1 MQCVSTLKKMKI
13 KFQDLIESSNRL
25 LKEKDEEAS
34 ELKLQLAEAKNMRF
48 NNQELH
54 DALIHDF
61 KKTIS
66 VVISFI
72 YFYLFII

>member
-1 MQCVSTLKKMKI
+1 MQFVSTLKKIKI
-13 KFQDLIESSNRL
+13 KFQDLIESNNRL

-72 YFYLFII
+72 YFHLFII

>member
-1 MQCVSTLKKMKI
+1 LQFVSTLKKMKI

>member
-1 MQCVSTLKKMKI
+1 MKKKI
-13 KFQDLIESSNRL
+13 FKDLIESSNRL
-25 LKEKDEEAS
+25 LKEKDGEVS

-66 VVISFI
+66 VAIS
-72 YFYLFII
+72 YLYLFICFHLIA

>member
-1 MQCVSTLKKMKI
+1 
-13 KFQDLIESSNRL
+13 LIESSNRL

>member
-1 MQCVSTLKKMKI
+1 MKI

>member
-1 MQCVSTLKKMKI
+1 MFYVFIFEIIIFKE
-13 KFQDLIESSNRL
+13 LIDSNNRL
-25 LKEKDEEAS
+25 LKDKEDEVT
-34 ELKLQLAEAKNMRF
+34 ELRLQLAEAKNIRF

-66 VVISFI
+66 VNKYKKKNHLI
-72 YFYLFII
+72 Y

>member
-1 MQCVSTLKKMKI
+1 M
-13 KFQDLIESSNRL
+13 IESSNRL

>member
-1 MQCVSTLKKMKI
+1 M
-13 KFQDLIESSNRL
+13 R
-25 LKEKDEEAS
+25 
-34 ELKLQLAEAKNMRF
+34 LQLAEAKNIRF

-66 VVISFI
+66 VNL
-72 YFYLFII
+72 YLKNHLNLLEN

>member
-1 MQCVSTLKKMKI
+1 MQFVSTLKKMKI